1 MPQTVSIHHRDA
13 TLPRTFLHHLVLPL
27 PAAASPLLPPPP
39 QTDGDGEESD
49 NATQA
54 AEVGW
59 GVGNERRGQK
69 KAVN

>member
-39 QTDGDGEESD
+39 LPRRMATGRRVIMQRKRQKSGGELGTNGAD
-49 NATQA
+49 K
-54 AEVGW
+54 
-59 GVGNERRGQK
+59 RRL
-69 KAVN
+69 